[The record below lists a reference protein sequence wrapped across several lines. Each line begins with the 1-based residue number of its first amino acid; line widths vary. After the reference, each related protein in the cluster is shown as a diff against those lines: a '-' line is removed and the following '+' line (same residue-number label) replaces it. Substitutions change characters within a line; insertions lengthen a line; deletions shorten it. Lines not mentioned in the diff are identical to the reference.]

1 MTLIYNKTTNKE
13 KRRSLRKIMPSA
25 EVLVWNKLRAK
36 QLFGYK
42 FRRQY
47 SVGPYI
53 LDFYCP
59 EFRLAIEIDG
69 DSHTD
74 AEQKYDKQRQSF
86 IESFG
91 IHFLRFTNSQVYES
105 IDSLLELIA
114 KKIEELKENTLTS
127 PNPFLVRRGEAKQK

>member
-1 MTLIYNKTTNKE
+1 MTIIYNTTTKKE

-25 EVLVWNKLRAK
+25 EILVWNKLRAK

-69 DSHTD
+69 DSH
-74 AEQKYDKQRQSF
+74 AGSEQKYDQQRQSF
-86 IESFG
+86 VESFG
-91 IHFLRFTNSQVYES
+91 IRFLRFTNSQVYES
-105 IDSLLELIA
+105 LDSLIESIA
-114 KKIEELKENTLTS
+114 EKIEELKKNTHTS
-127 PNPFLVRRGEAKQK
+127 PTHPSLLRRGEVK